1 MLVESLNKKVNME
14 PAKIDLTV
22 YKGSTFYK
30 KFQWKTG
37 DPLLPVDIT
46 GCSIR
51 MQVRK
56 TVTSSSILAEFN
68 QANQML
74 SIIDP
79 IDGTFQLSIP
89 ASVSASFG
97 FTSGVFDIEVA
108 YPDNITVYRLIEGSF
123 TAVPEV
129 TRNG

>member
-1 MLVESLNKKVNME
+1 ME

-22 YKGSTFYK
+22 YKGSTFSK

-37 DPLLPVDIT
+37 EPLTPVDLT
-46 GCSIR
+46 GCTIR

-56 TVTSSSILAEFN
+56 LVTSSSVLVEFN
-68 QANQML
+68 GSNGML
-74 SIIDP
+74 SITDP
-79 IDGTFQLSIP
+79 LNGLFKLDI
-89 ASVSASFG
+89 SAATSTAFN
-97 FTSGVFDIEVA
+97 FTSGVYDIEVS

-129 TRNG
+129 TRDV

>member
-1 MLVESLNKKVNME
+1 MLVESLIKKVNME

-22 YKGSTFYK
+22 YKGSTFSK

-37 DPLLPVDIT
+37 DPLLPVDIS
-46 GCSIR
+46 GCTVR

-56 TVTSSSILAEFN
+56 TATSSSILAEFDQFN
-68 QANQML
+68 GL
-74 SIIDP
+74 LVITDP
-79 IDGTFQLSIP
+79 LEGKFQLNIP
-89 ASVSASFG
+89 ASISSNFG

-108 YPDNITVYRLIEGSF
+108 YSDNITVYRLIEGSF

>member
-1 MLVESLNKKVNME
+1 ME

-22 YKGSTFYK
+22 YKGSTFSK

-37 DPLLPVDIT
+37 EPLTPVDLT
-46 GCSIR
+46 GCTIR

-56 TVTSSSILAEFN
+56 LVTSSSILAEFN
-68 QANQML
+68 ESNGML
-74 SIIDP
+74 IITNP
-79 IDGTFQLSIP
+79 INGQFQLDI
-89 ASVSASFG
+89 SASTSTGFN
-97 FTSGVFDIEVA
+97 FTSGVYDIEIS

-123 TAVPEV
+123 IAVPEV